1 MTNTTVYFN
10 DNVLGKE
17 AFTYFALISLLTSSV
32 CLKRVLSS
40 SPPYFHGSLSLC
52 IISVLWRGGRHRLRE
67 LTAIQQ
73 GDHRQMVSLFRCEPP
88 RSRWSLPF
96 GRSWRFGGH
105 VRQLL
110 GARHASGPSP
120 LPREL
125 YAQRSVRTGLGAKLL
140 LADRMPCTAKG
151 FFQM

>member
-52 IISVLWRGGRHRLRE
+52 IISVLWGGGRHRLRE
-67 LTAIQQ
+67 LTASNRVTT
-73 GDHRQMVSLFRCEPP
+73 GRWFHFSGASLLVRDEVCL
-88 RSRWSLPF
+88 SF
-96 GRSWRFGGH
+96 GRDD
-105 VRQLL
+105 L
-110 GARHASGPSP
+110 GATCGS
-120 LPREL
+120 
-125 YAQRSVRTGLGAKLL
+125 
-140 LADRMPCTAKG
+140 C
-151 FFQM
+151 